1 MGVSFQQGRMLQIS
15 IWVTLKQISR
25 LCNQVLLGSLTK
37 AVAIQQEH
45 IVFAL
50 IKAGLLFKIAPNMLK
65 GVANLTPVLWN
76 LAGTVNHLLNLTHL
90 HHFLLEILANVLV
103 NIAGMAQNKV
113 FIFRPEL
120 LTKGTLVVVFHI
132 SPNFLLVPRKYGNKV
147 ITKK

>member
-15 IWVTLKQISR
+15 IWVTFKQVSS
-25 LCNQVLLGSLTK
+25 LSNQVFLGSLTK

-50 IKAGLLFKIAPNMLK
+50 IKTGLLFKIAPNMLK
-65 GVANLTPVLWN
+65 GIANLTPVFWN

-120 LTKGTLVVVFHI
+120 LTKGTLVVIIHM
-132 SPNFLLVPRKYGNKV
+132 
-147 ITKK
+147 

>member
-1 MGVSFQQGRMLQIS
+1 
-15 IWVTLKQISR
+15 
-25 LCNQVLLGSLTK
+25 
-37 AVAIQQEH
+37 
-45 IVFAL
+45 
-50 IKAGLLFKIAPNMLK
+50 MLK
-65 GVANLTPVLWN
+65 SVANLTPVFWN

-147 ITKK
+147 ISIK

>member
-1 MGVSFQQGRMLQIS
+1 MGVSFQQGRILQIS
-15 IWVTLKQISR
+15 IWVTLKQVSSPS
-25 LCNQVLLGSLTK
+25 NQVFLGSLTK
-37 AVAIQQEH
+37 AIAIQQEH

-50 IKAGLLFKIAPNMLK
+50 IRTGLLFKIAPNMLK
-65 GVANLTPVLWN
+65 GISNLTPVFWN

-120 LTKGTLVVVFHI
+120 LTKGALVVIIHI
-132 SPNFLLVPRKYGNKV
+132 
-147 ITKK
+147 

>member
-1 MGVSFQQGRMLQIS
+1 MGVSFQQGRILQIS
-15 IWVTLKQISR
+15 IWVTLKQVSSPS
-25 LCNQVLLGSLTK
+25 NQVFLGSLTK
-37 AVAIQQEH
+37 AIAIQQEH

-50 IKAGLLFKIAPNMLK
+50 IRTGLLFKIAPNMLK
-65 GVANLTPVLWN
+65 GISNLTPVFWN

-120 LTKGTLVVVFHI
+120 LTKGTLVVIIH
-132 SPNFLLVPRKYGNKV
+132 N
-147 ITKK
+147 

>member
-1 MGVSFQQGRMLQIS
+1 MGVSFQQGRILQIS
-15 IWVTLKQISR
+15 IWVTLKQVSSPS
-25 LCNQVLLGSLTK
+25 NQVFLGILTK
-37 AVAIQQEH
+37 AIAIQQEH
-45 IVFAL
+45 IVFTL

-65 GVANLTPVLWN
+65 GIANLTPVFWN

-120 LTKGTLVVVFHI
+120 LTKGTLVVIIHM
-132 SPNFLLVPRKYGNKV
+132 
-147 ITKK
+147 